1 MRETVN
7 HTHVADI
14 LNLALFDTTDDP
26 ALCFLQKD
34 PEPLGSGGA
43 GRYLVA
49 ALLSPYAILF
59 PAMAALFAA
68 VTQTWWVFL
77 IGLAI
82 ETVAISLFPRMAWFR
97 KLVDQKKQ
105 EEEKAGLDEKRA
117 TIRVQIGERHRKPLE
132 QLEAQVKD
140 IRARARA
147 GGPNTLHLLDES
159 LGLSRLPVAFVRLA
173 LASRARRQRL
183 QATSPESLAKRL
195 EDFDAVVDDSPSTS
209 LWKTA
214 LRLRANNLERL
225 SREVETIEV
234 LMAAIQEY
242 VCFLDECCVPSIPE
256 ELPDRID
263 EYLGQCRPIL
273 LEQFEHA
280 A

>member
-7 HTHVADI
+7 QTHVADI
-14 LNLALFDTTDDP
+14 LNMALFDSTEDS
-26 ALCFLQKD
+26 ALCFHQKD

-68 VTQTWWVFL
+68 VTQTWWVFV
-77 IGLAI
+77 IGLAM
-82 ETVAISLFPRMAWFR
+82 ETVAISMFPRMAWFR
-97 KLVDQKKQ
+97 KLVDQKKR
-105 EEEKAGLDEKRA
+105 EEEKAAMDEKRA
-117 TIRVQIGERHRKPLE
+117 TVRVQIGERHRKPLE
-132 QLEAQVKD
+132 QLEAQVRD
-140 IRARARA
+140 IRARARS
-147 GGPNTLHLLDES
+147 GGPHTLNLLDES

-183 QATSPESLAKRL
+183 QSTNPETLTRRL
-195 EDFDAVVDDSPSTS
+195 DDFERVSSTCPSTS

-214 LRLRANNLERL
+214 LRLRADNLERL
-225 SREVETIEV
+225 AREVETIEV

-242 VCFLDECCVPSIPE
+242 VCFLDECCVPNIPE
-256 ELPDRID
+256 DLPDRID
-263 EYLGQCRPIL
+263 EYLGQCHPSL